1 MIIVTTLQTES
12 DVPIINTSSPTTSPL
27 RVVDT
32 IIITLCVSCM
42 FVYHIYA
49 CVYKVLAVYVS
60 VCYTLCVSDP
70 EERAGRGTS
79 ELQDRQSPERHRR
92 GRSSCELLLRTVPQ
106 LSTEWAE
113 TYSNS

>member
-42 FVYHIYA
+42 LCRYV

-79 ELQDRQSPERHRR
+79 ELQDRQSPERRRR
-92 GRSSCELLLRTVPQ
+92 GRSFCKLLLSTVPQ
-106 LSTEWAE
+106 LSTEWDE
-113 TYSNS
+113 RYSDS